1 MSTEE
6 LAKVTYSSPATIVR
20 LSKKTGAKN
29 YNHFKILFLE
39 EYLETEKLDEL
50 LEAEPLN
57 KKSSITEIM
66 HMLPNLYEHALKKT
80 KFYIDERQL
89 KSIANKLKLVEKID
103 VYGLG
108 ISYSLA
114 QQSTFKFQSIG
125 IESNSFDG
133 ITEHYISNLK
143 NTDKKIAI
151 LISITGQNPT
161 IIEIAKYLKA
171 RGIYTI
177 AISSSINTELGQV
190 CDQIFKF
197 SDDKLILSMEVL
209 PIIIS
214 VQYVIDNLFSILLT
228 HKYDQNIETS
238 LNVIKNPFA

>member
-66 HMLPNLYEHALKKT
+66 HMLPNLYERVLKKT

-133 ITEHYISNLK
+133 INEHYISNLK

-214 VQYVIDNLFSILLT
+214 VQYVIDILFSILLT

>member
-50 LEAEPLN
+50 LEADPLN

-66 HMLPNLYEHALKKT
+66 NMLPNLYEHALKKT

-114 QQSTFKFQSIG
+114 QQSTFKF
-125 IESNSFDG
+125 
-133 ITEHYISNLK
+133 
-143 NTDKKIAI
+143 
-151 LISITGQNPT
+151 
-161 IIEIAKYLKA
+161 
-171 RGIYTI
+171 
-177 AISSSINTELGQV
+177 
-190 CDQIFKF
+190 
-197 SDDKLILSMEVL
+197 
-209 PIIIS
+209 
-214 VQYVIDNLFSILLT
+214 
-228 HKYDQNIETS
+228 
-238 LNVIKNPFA
+238 

>member
-1 MSTEE
+1 
-6 LAKVTYSSPATIVR
+6 
-20 LSKKTGAKN
+20 
-29 YNHFKILFLE
+29 
-39 EYLETEKLDEL
+39 
-50 LEAEPLN
+50 
-57 KKSSITEIM
+57 
-66 HMLPNLYEHALKKT
+66 
-80 KFYIDERQL
+80 
-89 KSIANKLKLVEKID
+89 
-103 VYGLG
+103 
-108 ISYSLA
+108 
-114 QQSTFKFQSIG
+114 
-125 IESNSFDG
+125 FDG
-133 ITEHYISNLK
+133 INEHYISNLK

-214 VQYVIDNLFSILLT
+214 VQYVID
-228 HKYDQNIETS
+228 
-238 LNVIKNPFA
+238 

>member
-1 MSTEE
+1 VAQFFDYASC
-6 LAKVTYSSPATIVR
+6 
-20 LSKKTGAKN
+20 
-29 YNHFKILFLE
+29 H
-39 EYLETEKLDEL
+39 L
-50 LEAEPLN
+50 L
-57 KKSSITEIM
+57 
-66 HMLPNLYEHALKKT
+66 Y
-80 KFYIDERQL
+80 FYIDEREL

-133 ITEHYISNLK
+133 INEHYISNLK

-214 VQYVIDNLFSILLT
+214 VQYVIDILFSILLT